1 MAVVINEFEV
11 VPGAEQA
18 PTPSAAAPATA
29 PKLDAAQ
36 VERELAARHA
46 RAIRARAY

>member
-11 VPGAEQA
+11 VSGAEQA
-18 PTPSAAAPATA
+18 PAQAASPAAAA
-29 PKLDAAQ
+29 KLDATQ
-36 VERELAARHA
+36 FERELADRHA

>member
-18 PTPSAAAPATA
+18 PTQATAPAVT

-36 VERELAARHA
+36 LERELAHSHA
-46 RAIRARAY
+46 RAVRARAY

>member
-11 VPGAEQA
+11 VSGAEQA
-18 PTPSAAAPATA
+18 PAQATAPAAT
-29 PKLDAAQ
+29 PKLDAVQ
-36 VERELAARHA
+36 LERELADRHA

>member
-18 PTPSAAAPATA
+18 PAQAAAPAAA

-36 VERELAARHA
+36 LERELADRHA
-46 RAIRARAY
+46 RAVRARAY

>member
-18 PTPSAAAPATA
+18 PTPAAAPASA

-36 VERELAARHA
+36 LERELANRHA

>member
-18 PTPSAAAPATA
+18 PTQATAPATPA
-29 PKLDAAQ
+29 KLDAAQ
-36 VERELAARHA
+36 LERELAVRHA
-46 RAIRARAY
+46 RATRARAY